1 MGKDNPSNMRSAP
14 ISPTVSC
21 TGHNSLLI
29 DGEGSSTMCKC
40 HNSLLIDGEGSATMC
55 KCRPL
60 EWPVPKRI

>member
-29 DGEGSSTMCKC
+29 DGEGS
-40 HNSLLIDGEGSATMC
+40 ATMC

-60 EWPVPKRI
+60 EWSVPKRI